1 MQSNKY
7 TIIFATI
14 VCMILSIMLSV
25 TYMSLKERQE
35 LNRKIDKQ
43 KNILISAGI
52 KVNSVEEVSKI
63 FKEKVKAFVI
73 DKNGEVVVGKI
84 AANLDVKKNPN
95 FLPIY
100 KILNKGLVE
109 SYVYPAQG
117 VGLWSTLYGYI
128 AVKPNGS
135 TVVGITFYKEGETPG
150 LGAEINKLW
159 FRNNFIGKEINQGN
173 KVVGVKV
180 VKGKA
185 KDQSDFKTSALHMVD
200 GISGATITGNGVTK
214 MMKQYPVKYAP
225 FFRKNAIK
233 V

>member
-14 VCMILSIMLSV
+14 VCMILSVMLSV

-52 KVNSVEEVSKI
+52 VVDSVDQVSNI
-63 FKEKVKAFVI
+63 FKKKVKSFVV
-73 DKNGEVVVGKI
+73 DKEGNIVVDKLVDE
-84 AANLDVKKNPN
+84 LDPKKD
-95 FLPIY
+95 FHLFPIY
-100 KILNKGLVE
+100 KILNNGIVE

-135 TVVGITFYKEGETPG
+135 TIVGITFYKEGETPG

-159 FRNNFIGKEINQGN
+159 FRDNFVGKEISKNN

-180 VKGKA
+180 VKGRA
-185 KDQSDFKTSALHMVD
+185 KDQGAYKTDSLHMVD

-214 MMKQYPVKYAP
+214 MMKNYPVKYAP
-225 FFRKNAIK
+225 FFQKNA
-233 V
+233 

>member
-1 MQSNKY
+1 
-7 TIIFATI
+7 
-14 VCMILSIMLSV
+14 MLSV
-25 TYMSLKERQE
+25 TYMSLKDRQE

-52 KVNSVEEVSKI
+52 KVNSVDDVSRVFRSRVKP
-63 FKEKVKAFVI
+63 FVVNKEG
-73 DKNGEVVVGKI
+73 NVVVNKLVED
-84 AANLDVKKNPN
+84 LDSKKDPHL
-95 FLPIY
+95 LPIY
-100 KILNKGLVE
+100 KIVKNNVVE

-159 FRNNFIGKEINQGN
+159 FRDNFIGKELNKDN

-185 KDQSDFKTSALHMVD
+185 KDQVTYKTDSLHMVD

-214 MMKQYPVKYAP
+214 MMKDYPVKYAP
-225 FFRKNAIK
+225 FFKKNA
-233 V
+233 

>member
-1 MQSNKY
+1 VQSNKY
-7 TIIFATI
+7 TIVFATI
-14 VCMILSIMLSV
+14 VCMILSVMLSV
-25 TYMSLKERQE
+25 TYMSLKDRQE
-35 LNRKIDKQ
+35 LNRKIDRQ

-52 KVNSVEEVSKI
+52 KVNSVDEVSEVYSKR
-63 FKEKVKAFVI
+63 VRPFVI
-73 DKNGEVVVGKI
+73 NRKGEVETNKLVDD
-84 AANLDVKKNPN
+84 LDPKKDTHL
-95 FLPIY
+95 LPIY
-100 KILNKGLVE
+100 KILNNDVVE

-159 FRNNFIGKEINQGN
+159 FRDNFIGKELNKN
-173 KVVGVKV
+173 DKVVGVRV

-185 KDQSDFKTSALHMVD
+185 KDQSDYKRDSLHMVD

-214 MMKQYPVKYAP
+214 MMKDYPVKYAP
-225 FFRKNAIK
+225 FFKKNA
-233 V
+233 

>member
-1 MQSNKY
+1 VQSNKY

-14 VCMILSIMLSV
+14 VCMILSVMLSV

-52 KVNSVEEVSKI
+52 KVNSVDEVSKI
-63 FKEKVKAFVI
+63 FKNKVKPFVVNNKG
-73 DKNGEVVVGKI
+73 DVVVDKSVDD
-84 AANLDVKKNPN
+84 LDSKKDTHL
-95 FLPIY
+95 FPIY
-100 KILNKGLVE
+100 KILNNGVVE

-159 FRNNFIGKEINQGN
+159 FRDNFIGKELN
-173 KVVGVKV
+173 KNKRVVGVKV

-185 KDQSDFKTSALHMVD
+185 KDQGAYKTDSLHMVD

-214 MMKQYPVKYAP
+214 MMKDYPVKYAP
-225 FFRKNAIK
+225 FFQKNA
-233 V
+233 